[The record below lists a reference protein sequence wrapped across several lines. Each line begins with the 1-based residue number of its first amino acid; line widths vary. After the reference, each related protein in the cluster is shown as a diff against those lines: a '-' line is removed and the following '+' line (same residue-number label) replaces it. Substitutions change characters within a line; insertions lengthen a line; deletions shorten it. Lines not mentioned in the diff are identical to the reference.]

1 MKRYTDE
8 DAGGGWSR
16 ESVDLSRFAGDTVY
30 LSFLMET
37 DELFSTTFYL
47 DDVALEEDGE

>member
-1 MKRYTDE
+1 MDP
-8 DAGGGWSR
+8 R